1 MARYVLSLDVGG
13 TNPRMAMVKINK
25 ENDYQI
31 VVKRSI
37 DRNQKSIIPDMN
49 DFLKECRKKG
59 IKSHACCASV
69 AGPVDTQRN
78 ECRRPTNTKFPVVGK
93 EIISKTPLKDVLVIN
108 DFKAIGEA
116 VASID
121 LKKRNRKVIQIPGV
135 RDGKALKGKPGFY
148 PKPDPSGNRGVIGPG
163 TGLGVSYIV
172 NTPNGYYV
180 SPSEGCH
187 AGFPVRGDYSPLYN
201 FIRKKLRVEQ
211 VGMEALV
218 SGQGIRHIIDF
229 FITEPR
235 GFRDIV
241 EANPSYRRDVR
252 GFGPE
257 KLTDR
262 DIRRA
267 MLGEKRNP
275 LKADVAQMVAEGTD
289 KNPKARIAMR
299 LFMEF
304 LGNAAQ
310 AVALHGLTTGGLFIA
325 GGIPAKNQSLF
336 EDGGFMRSFCD
347 NWKPNIRQLMSRIP
361 VYLVTDYDTTFYGCA
376 RVADSAFW
384 KK

>member
-1 MARYVLSLDVGG
+1 MAGYVLSLDIGG

-25 ENDYQI
+25 ENDYHI
-31 VVKRSI
+31 VLKKRI
-37 DRNQKSIIPDMN
+37 DRDHKSIIPEIKE
-49 DFLKECRKKG
+49 FLEECGKKG
-59 IKSHACCASV
+59 IKTHACCASV
-69 AGPVDTQRN
+69 AGLVDTQKN
-78 ECRRPTNTKFPVVGK
+78 ACRKPTNARFPVVGK
-93 EIISKTPLKDVLVIN
+93 EITSKTSLKKVLVIN

-116 VASID
+116 IAAINLSR
-121 LKKRNRKVIQIPGV
+121 KNRNITQIPGF
-135 RDGKALKGKPGFY
+135 RRGISGNPKFC
-148 PKPDPSGNRGVIGPG
+148 PKPDPCGNRGVIGPG
-163 TGLGVSYIV
+163 TGLGISYIV

-201 FIRKKLRVEQ
+201 FIRKKLRVEEI
-211 VGMEALV
+211 GMEALA

-229 FITEPR
+229 FITYPQ
-235 GFRDIV
+235 GFQDIV

-257 KLTDR
+257 KLTDD

-267 MLGEKRNP
+267 ILDERKDP
-275 LKADVAQMVAEGTD
+275 SKSDVAQMVAEGTG

-299 LFMEF
+299 LFMGF
-304 LGNAAQ
+304 LGSAAQ

-325 GGIPAKNQSLF
+325 GNIPVKNQRLL
-336 EDGGFMRSFCD
+336 ENGDFMRSFCD
-347 NWKPNIRQLMSRIP
+347 NWKPNISELMMRIP
-361 VYLVTDYDTTFYGCA
+361 VYLVKDYDITFYGCA
-376 RVADSAFW
+376 RAADSAFW